1 MRKAKTAALLDEGAG
16 LRPRELDPMNQKG
29 ARRKY
34 KALIAAVKATIDA
47 ADPIGLLELGAPID
61 EYEPEVGSI
70 VPRVLKAADIAEVH
84 RIVHEEFIRWFGVD
98 TAGPIANYDGSGN
111 LAGDALMDSPNG
123 LSTARA
129 EA

>member
-1 MRKAKTAALLDEGAG
+1 
-16 LRPRELDPMNQKG
+16 MNQKV

-47 ADPIGLLELGAPID
+47 ADPIGLLELGAP
-61 EYEPEVGSI
+61 S
-70 VPRVLKAADIAEVH
+70 
-84 RIVHEEFIRWFGVD
+84 D